1 MLDDATMS
9 RMTGHQHTDEACEST
24 RKLTYA
30 DFVRLPD
37 DGRRHEFIDG
47 VHYVT
52 AAQNIRHLI
61 VQQRLNFALA
71 GHLKATRAG
80 IVLSGPDCVLSFFDI
95 VEPDLVVLRTD
106 RFDIITKP
114 NIKGAPSI
122 VIEVLSPGTSKRDR
136 IIKRD
141 LYERKGVVEYWI
153 VDGSRNTVDVFRL
166 QQGRFAKPQRWRE
179 QDADVLVTGLLPC
192 FELPLVELF
201 RDGLI

>member
-52 AAQNIRHLI
+52 AAPNIRHSI

-71 GHLKATRAG
+71 NYLNTARAG
-80 IVLSGPDCVLSFFDI
+80 IVLSNADCVLSFFDI

-106 RFDIITKP
+106 CFDILTKR
-114 NIKGAPSI
+114 NIKGAPTI
-122 VIEVLSPGTSKRDR
+122 VVEVLSPSTSKRDCT
-136 IIKRD
+136 IKRD
-141 LYERKGVVEYWI
+141 LYERKGVCEYWI
-153 VDGSRNTVDVFRL
+153 VDGSRDTIDIYRL
-166 QQGRFAKPQRWRE
+166 KKDRFSKPERLRE
-179 QDADVLVTGLLPC
+179 ADDDVLVTDLLPG
-192 FELPLVELF
+192 FELTLSELF
-201 RDGLI
+201 RDELI